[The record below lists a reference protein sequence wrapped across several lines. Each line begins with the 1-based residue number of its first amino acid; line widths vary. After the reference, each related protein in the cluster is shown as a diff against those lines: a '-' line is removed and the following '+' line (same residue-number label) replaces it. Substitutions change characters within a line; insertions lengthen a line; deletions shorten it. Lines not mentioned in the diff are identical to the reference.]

1 MGATWLPEVDGWSRS
16 LTPIGLSTQRP
27 SSRGPL
33 LGEGDTAAAE
43 GDTAADGGVCPNEQP
58 AISSSG
64 ISGKARRI
72 PLNIICGHSG
82 VAQWWSRRLLTA
94 RLSVRVR
101 PPEPPFL
108 NTNRWALT
116 FGAPMARGH
125 LVTRMVT

>member
-1 MGATWLPEVDGWSRS
+1 MVATGLPDVDGWSRS
-16 LTPIGLSTQRP
+16 LTPMGLKTQRP
-27 SSRGPL
+27 SSKGL
-33 LGEGDTAAAE
+33 LGGDGDTATAE

-101 PPEPPFL
+101 PPEPAFL
-108 NTNRWALT
+108 NTI
-116 FGAPMARGH
+116 F
-125 LVTRMVT
+125 